1 MKSRFHENMEI
12 GVVNKTTIQGVC
24 RNFNIPYNALVSLL
38 LHKCVFGLTRV
49 VPSGKLLEA
58 EEYFFPALIPPSLA
72 DHSDDDDF
80 MIAPEHSLT
89 PSLLAGVHDS
99 EISYE
104 AYSSSPIL
112 LLCSNPAF
120 IQCII
125 PAVTQSLSRSKVFPE
140 MHNRSNACNKL
151 TLALTNNVVTSMV
164 VFDSSSHFLPSE
176 SGLEVKIK
184 FPKEFMEVML
194 RHLLDAVSL
203 IEAGHGGMEVKLA
216 TLCPNGGNHAFV
228 VST

>member
-1 MKSRFHENMEI
+1 MEI
-12 GVVNKTTIQGVC
+12 GVVSKTTIHDVC
-24 RNFNIPYNALVSLL
+24 KSFNVPYNALVSLL
-38 LHKCVFGLTRV
+38 LHKCVFGLTKV

-58 EEYFFPALIPPSLA
+58 EEYFFPALIPPWLD

-89 PSLLAGVHDS
+89 PSLLTRVHS
-99 EISYE
+99 PTISYE

-120 IQCII
+120 TQCII
-125 PAVTQSLSRSKVFPE
+125 PAVTQTFARSKVFPE

-151 TLALTNNVVTSMV
+151 TLALTNNVVTSMA
-164 VFDSSSHFLPSE
+164 VFDSSSHFLTSE

-184 FPKEFMEVML
+184 FPKELMEVML

-203 IEAGHGGMEVKLA
+203 VEAGHGKMEVKLA
-216 TLCPNGGNHAFV
+216 TPCPNGRNHTFV
-228 VST
+228 VSA